1 MKEFSYNTNTQVV
14 TATYKNP
21 VSRVEDFVLE
31 VGDRIMVE
39 NVAVGV
45 GSTGYGYNSKNYD
58 YNLFTITGVSTNL
71 GAFPTITYSMADFL
85 DKSVNAWPGRF
96 DSVNSAAIVTPEK

>member
-21 VSRVEDFVLE
+21 VSRVEDFTLV

-39 NVAVGV
+39 NVAVV
-45 GSTGYGYNSKNYD
+45 Q
-58 YNLFTITGVSTNL
+58 I
-71 GAFPTITYSMADFL
+71 
-85 DKSVNAWPGRF
+85 R
-96 DSVNSAAIVTPEK
+96 

>member
-1 MKEFSYNTNTQVV
+1 MKDFSYNANTQVV

-31 VGDRIMVE
+31 VGDKIMVE
-39 NVAVGV
+39 NVAVGL
-45 GSTGYGYNSKNYD
+45 GSTGFGYNSKGYD

-71 GAFPTITYSMADFL
+71 GGYPTITYSCLLYTSPSPRDATLARMP
-85 DKSVNAWPGRF
+85 S
-96 DSVNSAAIVTPEK
+96 SA